1 MSKGYIYVAANNVG
15 GIKSTDYIKEA
26 IFSAKSLRKHDP
38 EAQITLFTNQDIK
51 DDVFNEIKI
60 VKMDLRCKQNFL
72 LDSPYEKTIL
82 LDTDTYV
89 NHNINDLFDL
99 LEKYEM
105 VGCNDYSRKRI
116 LSIPE
121 YMNIPYGF
129 SELNTGVIGYKKCK
143 NFQKFN
149 ELWIHY
155 YKKYKQKTPWD
166 QPSCRIA
173 LWESDINLYILP
185 SEYNRRGKHTK
196 EKCINARINGDSR
209 FDKYHLKTRIFHY
222 HGLDKLSEQEKE
234 DKAQHF

>member
-60 VKMDLRCKQNFL
+60 VKMGLRCKQNVL
-72 LDSPYEKTIL
+72 LDSPYEKTIY
-82 LDTDTYV
+82 LDTDTYI
-89 NHNINDLFDL
+89 NHTINDLFDL
-99 LEKYEM
+99 LDKYELI
-105 VGCNDYSRKRI
+105 GCNDYSRKRI
-116 LSIPE
+116 LPIPE

-129 SELNTGVIGYKKCK
+129 SELNGGVIGYKKCT
-143 NFQKFN
+143 NFKKFIK
-149 ELWIHY
+149 LWVHY
-155 YKKYKQKTPWD
+155 YKKYNKITHWD
-166 QPSCRIA
+166 QPSLRIS

-209 FDKYHLKTRIFHY
+209 FYKYHLKTRIFHY

-234 DKAQHF
+234 DQAQDF

>member
-105 VGCNDYSRKRI
+105 VGCNDYSRK
-116 LSIPE
+116 E
-121 YMNIPYGF
+121 YYPYRNI
-129 SELNTGVIGYKKCK
+129 
-143 NFQKFN
+143 
-149 ELWIHY
+149 
-155 YKKYKQKTPWD
+155 
-166 QPSCRIA
+166 
-173 LWESDINLYILP
+173 
-185 SEYNRRGKHTK
+185 
-196 EKCINARINGDSR
+196 
-209 FDKYHLKTRIFHY
+209 
-222 HGLDKLSEQEKE
+222 
-234 DKAQHF
+234 